1 MDSAAVMS
9 AENSCGDSLLPLRNL
24 LNAVKCIRDRVTD
37 GESNESNGD
46 FNLPNFWEMMTQTV
60 KATSQEATKLSLAFS
75 KPPLPSEQDCEV
87 LAESIQKS
95 ILALSTIYY
104 WLPKSEGITL
114 RKLVREA
121 TVEVLDG
128 VVQLLEILLSSPLQ
142 SLSQEQLTSTGG
154 VWAACDQF
162 AQLPRDNRTAVLHV
176 LSSYV
181 GMVKDA
187 LEEMNQALSEEQD
200 PFNDVLDDD
209 EDDLDA
215 RGNQDT
221 YWSQSDRQLISKCLG
236 LIKAS
241 GACLRKLS
249 SAVNK
254 NGKVDT
260 PHSVTQLDDL
270 ADITREISPGVDDL
284 ILSLYPPIDC
294 SAVDQNVCKLAAILR
309 KTLEIT
315 RSCHVCLEADVAW
328 VQFLEGAVDH
338 NLQEVKSLIGGSS

>member
-1 MDSAAVMS
+1 MS
-9 AENSCGDSLLPLRNL
+9 ADNSCGDPLLPLRNL
-24 LNAVKCIRDRVTD
+24 LTVVKCIRDRVRD
-37 GESNESNGD
+37 GESNESSGA
-46 FNLPNFWEMMTQTV
+46 FNLSNFWEALTQTV
-60 KATSQEATKLSLAFS
+60 KATSQESTKLSLALS
-75 KPPLPSEQDCEV
+75 KPPLPSEQDCAM

-95 ILALSTIYY
+95 ILSLSTIYY

-114 RKLVREA
+114 RKLIREA

-128 VVQLLEILLSSPLQ
+128 VVQLLDILLSSPLQ

-154 VWAACDQF
+154 VWAVCDQF

-176 LSSYV
+176 LGSYV

-200 PFNDVLDDD
+200 PFNDVLDDY
-209 EDDLDA
+209 DDLDA

-221 YWSQSDRQLISKCLG
+221 YWSQSDRELISKCLG

-270 ADITREISPGVDDL
+270 ADIAREISPGVDDL

-294 SAVDQNVCKLAAILR
+294 SAVDENACKLAAALR
-309 KTLEIT
+309 KTLEII
-315 RSCHVCLEADVAW
+315 RSCHVCLEADVVW

-338 NLQEVKSLIGGSS
+338 NLQEVKSLSGGSS

>member
-1 MDSAAVMS
+1 MS
-9 AENSCGDSLLPLRNL
+9 ADNSCGDPLLPLRNL
-24 LNAVKCIRDRVTD
+24 SNAVKCIRDSVRD
-37 GESNESNGD
+37 GESNESNGP
-46 FNLPNFWEMMTQTV
+46 FNLSNFWDALTQTV

-75 KPPLPSEQDCEV
+75 KPPLPSKQDCAA

-128 VVQLLEILLSSPLQ
+128 VVQLLDILLSSPLQ

-162 AQLPRDNRTAVLHV
+162 ALLPRDNHGAVLHV
-176 LSSYV
+176 LGSYV

-200 PFNDVLDDD
+200 PFSDVLDDD
-209 EDDLDA
+209 DADDV

-221 YWSQSDRQLISKCLG
+221 YWSQGDRQLISKCLG

-249 SAVNK
+249 SAINK

-270 ADITREISPGVDDL
+270 ADITKEISPSVDDL

-294 SAVDQNVCKLAAILR
+294 SDVDQNACKLAAILR

-315 RSCHVCLEADVAW
+315 RFCHVCLEADMTW

-338 NLQEVKSLIGGSS
+338 NLQEVKSLSEASS

>member
-1 MDSAAVMS
+1 MS
-9 AENSCGDSLLPLRNL
+9 ADNSCGDPLVSLRNL
-24 LNAVKCIRDRVTD
+24 SNAVKCIRDRVRD
-37 GESNESNGD
+37 GESNACNGA
-46 FNLPNFWEMMTQTV
+46 FNLSNFWEVLTQTV

-75 KPPLPSEQDCEV
+75 KPPLPSEEDCV
-87 LAESIQKS
+87 LLAESIQKS
-95 ILALSTIYY
+95 VLAFSTVYY

-121 TVEVLDG
+121 AVEVLDG
-128 VVQLLEILLSSPLQ
+128 VVQLLDILLSSPLQ

-162 AQLPRDNRTAVLHV
+162 AQLPRDNRDAVLHV
-176 LSSYV
+176 VGSYT
-181 GMVKDA
+181 GIVKDA
-187 LEEMNQALSEEQD
+187 LEEMNQALSENQD
-200 PFNDVLDDD
+200 PFSDVLDDD
-209 EDDLDA
+209 DEPDA

-249 SAVNK
+249 SAVHK

-260 PHSVTQLDDL
+260 PHNITQLDDL
-270 ADITREISPGVDDL
+270 ADITKEISPSVDDL
-284 ILSLYPPIDC
+284 VLSLYPPVDC
-294 SAVDQNVCKLAAILR
+294 TAVDQNACKLAVILR
-309 KTLEIT
+309 KTLDIT
-315 RSCHVCLEADVAW
+315 RACHVCLEEDLAW

-338 NLQEVKSLIGGSS
+338 NLQEVKSLCQ